1 MKAKAIAEYAG
12 KMLEYM
18 VEARRYLHKHPELS
32 KNEYNTQKYI
42 ISKLEEENI
51 PCRKIADTGVVGV
64 IKGAKP
70 GKTVGIRADIDAL
83 PILEESGR
91 PYCSENKG
99 VMHACGHDAHTA
111 ILLGTAK
118 FFNSIKEQLNGN
130 VKLFF
135 QPAEETTGGAKRM
148 VEEGCMEEPPVDYVI
163 GLHVMPYIPYDM
175 VELKYGEAN
184 AATNA
189 VKVTVKGK
197 AAHGAYPEKGIDAV
211 LIASH
216 MICALQ
222 SLVSRN
228 VSPLNPCVLTIGMI
242 NGGVKENVIADE
254 VVFKG
259 TLRTL
264 NPETRSFMK
273 KRIKDICSNIAAS
286 FGGECTV
293 EVIDDYPA
301 LINHNGVIEVIR
313 KSAEEILGKDKIRVK
328 EYPSLGS
335 EDFQYFAESVP
346 GAFYSVGCKLEEKGD
361 YALHTKD
368 FDIDERCL
376 LTGLMVHANTVIKL
390 LEGDIS

>member
-1 MKAKAIAEYAG
+1 MNLDSIKENTEKL
-12 KMLEYM
+12 LEYM
-18 VEARRYLHKHPELS
+18 IDIRRYLHKHPELS
-32 KNEYNTQKYI
+32 KKEYNTQRYI
-42 ISKLEEENI
+42 IQKLEEENI
-51 PCRKIADTGVVGV
+51 PCYKTADTGVVGIIEGRQNGRV
-64 IKGAKP
+64 I
-70 GKTVGIRADIDAL
+70 GIRADIDAL
-83 PILEESGR
+83 PILEESNEE
-91 PYCSENKG
+91 YCSENKG

-118 FFNSIKEQLNGN
+118 FFNSIKDQLNGS

-148 VEEGCMEEPPVDYVI
+148 VEEGCMENPAVDYVI
-163 GLHVMPYIPYDM
+163 GLHVMPYIQFDAI
-175 VELKYGEAN
+175 ELKYGQAN

-189 VKVTVKGK
+189 IKITVKGK
-197 AAHGAYPEKGIDAV
+197 AAHGAYPEKGIDAI
-211 LIASH
+211 LISSH
-216 MICALQ
+216 MVCALQ

-242 NGGVKENVIADE
+242 NGGVKENVIAEE
-254 VVFKG
+254 VVLKG

-273 KRIKDICSNIAAS
+273 KRIKDLCVGIAAS
-286 FGGECTV
+286 FQGECSV

-301 LINHNGVIEVIR
+301 LINDNEVIEVIR
-313 KSAEEILGKDKIRVK
+313 KSAEEVLGREKIHIK

-335 EDFQYFAESVP
+335 EDFQYFAEHIP
-346 GAFYSVGCKLEEKGD
+346 GAFYSVGCKLEEKGE

-376 LTGLMVHANTVIKL
+376 KTGLLVHVNTVLNL
-390 LEGDIS
+390 LA

>member
-1 MKAKAIAEYAG
+1 MKLDCVIESAE
-12 KMLEYM
+12 KIQEYM
-18 VEARRYLHKHPELS
+18 VEIRRYLHKHPELS
-32 KNEYNTQKYI
+32 KKEYNTQQYI

-51 PCRKIADTGVVGV
+51 PCYKIADTGVVGI
-64 IKGAKP
+64 IKGRQE
-70 GKTVGIRADIDAL
+70 GRVIGIRADIDAL
-83 PILEESGR
+83 PILEESSEA
-91 PYCSENKG
+91 YCSENKG

-118 FFNSIKEQLNGN
+118 LFNSVKDQLNGS

-135 QPAEETTGGAKRM
+135 QPAEETVGGAKRM
-148 VEEGCMEEPPVDYVI
+148 VEEGCMENPAVDYVI
-163 GLHVMPYIPYDM
+163 GLHVMPYIPYDAI
-175 VELKYGEAN
+175 EIKYGQSN

-189 VKVTVKGK
+189 VKITVKGK
-197 AAHGAYPEKGIDAV
+197 AAHGAYPEKGIDGI

-216 MICALQ
+216 MVCSLQ

-228 VSPLNPCVLTIGMI
+228 VSPLNPCALTIGMI
-242 NGGVKENVIADE
+242 NGGVKENVIAEE
-254 VVFKG
+254 VVLKG

-273 KRIKDICSNIAAS
+273 QRIKDLCAGIAAS
-286 FGGECTV
+286 FGGECEV

-301 LINHNGVIEVIR
+301 LINDNGVIDVIR
-313 KSAEEILGKDKIRVK
+313 KSAEEVLGKDKIHIK

-335 EDFQYFAESVP
+335 EDFQYFAENIP
-346 GAFYSVGCKLEEKGD
+346 GAFYSVGCKLENKGE

-376 LTGLMVHANTVIKL
+376 KTGLLVHANTVLKL
-390 LEGDIS
+390 MEI

>member
-1 MKAKAIAEYAG
+1 MKTDNIVQCADKV
-12 KMLEYM
+12 LEYM
-18 VEARRYLHKHPELS
+18 IEVRRHLHEHPELS
-32 KNEYNTQKYI
+32 GNEYNTQKYI

-51 PCRKIADTGVVGV
+51 PCYKSADTGVVG
-64 IKGAKP
+64 IINGRP
-70 GKTVGIRADIDAL
+70 GGKVVGIRADIDAL
-83 PILEESGR
+83 PIIEESDKL
-91 PYCSENKG
+91 YKSKNKG

-118 FFNSIKEQLNGN
+118 YFNSIKNQLDGS

-135 QPAEETTGGAKRM
+135 QPAEETTGGAKIM
-148 VEEGCMEEPPVDYVI
+148 VEEGCLENPAVNYVI
-163 GLHVMPYIPYDM
+163 GLHVMPYLPYDTI
-175 VELKYGEAN
+175 EIKYGIAN

-189 VKVTVKGK
+189 IKVTVKGK
-197 AAHGAYPEKGIDAV
+197 GAHGAYPEKGIDAI

-228 VSPLNPCVLTIGMI
+228 VSPLNPCVVSIGMI
-242 NGGVKENVIADE
+242 NGGVKENIIADE

-273 KRIKDICSNIAAS
+273 KRIKDVCTNIAAS
-286 FGGECTV
+286 FGGECEV
-293 EVIDDYPA
+293 EVIDEYPA
-301 LINHNGVIEVIR
+301 LVNDNSIIDIIR
-313 KSAEEILGKDKIRVK
+313 KSADEILGEGKVNVK

-335 EDFQYFAESVP
+335 EDFQYFTDNIP
-346 GAFYSVGCKLEEKGD
+346 GAFYSVGCKLEEKGT
-361 YALHTKD
+361 YALHMKD

-376 LTGLMVHANTVIKL
+376 KTGLLVHVNTVLNLMKL
-390 LEGDIS
+390 S